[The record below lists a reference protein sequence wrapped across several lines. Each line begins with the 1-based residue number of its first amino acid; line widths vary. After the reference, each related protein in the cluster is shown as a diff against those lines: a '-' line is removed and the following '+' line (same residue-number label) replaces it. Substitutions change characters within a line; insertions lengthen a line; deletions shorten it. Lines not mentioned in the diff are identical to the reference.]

1 MTDYYDSFLLRVA
14 FETLVQADRDRVHPN
29 EAIRHEAESYLRSE
43 TACLMREA
51 LVGRGVWWS
60 PLAGTGRGKKSGR
73 RIKRAYSS
81 LMRETAR

>member
-14 FETLVQADRDRVHPN
+14 FETLVQADRDRTHPN

-43 TACLMREA
+43 IACLMREA
-51 LVGRGVWWS
+51 LAGRSAWWS
-60 PLAGTGRGKKSGR
+60 PLVGAGRGKKSGR

-81 LMRETAR
+81 LIRETLR